1 MTKIYHLIRKEFL
14 QLRRD
19 KKMLP
24 IIFVAPI
31 FQLIILGYAVNMDI
45 KNIQLAVY
53 DLDKSSKSRELIRGF
68 TNSGYFTLIDYIN
81 HYQELDHYL
90 DYGKASLV
98 VVIPNDFAKKINGR
112 ETAQVQ
118 IIIDGSDS
126 SFAMAS
132 LQYATLILNRY
143 SQNIV
148 LELIRVMRYQGLRIP
163 QIIPQVRVWYNPEL
177 LSKNFM
183 IPGVLALLLMVITA
197 LLTSLALV
205 REREIGTMEQL
216 IVTPIKPYV
225 LLTGKLAPFVL
236 IGMIDVILVITVA
249 NLWFKVQIKGSV
261 ILLLLLCIIFLLTT
275 LGLGLFVSTISK
287 TQQQAMMV
295 TMFFIMLPMIY
306 LSGFVFPIENMPKI
320 MQAISYLLPLR
331 YFVVIVRG
339 IFLKGVG
346 IKELWDETL
355 LLFLLGIFIFS
366 LSVMRFRKKLG

>member
-1 MTKIYHLIRKEFL
+1 MKKIYHLIKKEFL

-24 IIFVAPI
+24 IIFAAPI
-31 FQLIILGYAVNMDI
+31 AQLIILGYAVNMDI

-53 DLDKSSKSRELIRGF
+53 DLDKSSKSRELISNF
-68 TNSGYFTLIDYIN
+68 TNSGYFTFIDYIN
-81 HYQELDHYL
+81 HFQALDHYL
-90 DYGKASLV
+90 DYGKASVV
-98 VVIPNDFAKKINGR
+98 VVIPNDFEKKLSGR
-112 ETAQVQ
+112 KTAPVQ

-132 LQYATLILNRY
+132 LQYTLLILNRY

-148 LELIRVMRYQGLRIP
+148 LELLELMRYQGLRVP
-163 QIIPQVRVWYNPEL
+163 QINPQIRIWYNPEL

-183 IPGVLALLLMVITA
+183 IPGVLGLLLMVITT
-197 LLTSLALV
+197 LLTSLAIV

-249 NLWFKVQIKGSV
+249 SFWFKVPIKGSV
-261 ILLLLLCIIFLLTT
+261 ILLFLLCLVFLLTT

-295 TMFFIMLPMIY
+295 AMFFIMLPMIY

-331 YFVVIVRG
+331 YFMIIIRG

-366 LSVMRFRKKLG
+366 LSALRFRKKLG